1 MDYVK
6 LSELHE
12 DDVVCHVDMDSV
24 VTVGELID
32 DIKSGITSNKEEG
45 WRTTSE
51 EQWGFNAKEML
62 EDFVEREEEVYDG
75 FNNHLLSCITE
86 DSAKEIQAVMEK
98 MFGNIIYYVF
108 EKAIILDVDKECE

>member
-12 DDVVCHVDMDSV
+12 DDVVCHVDIDSV
-24 VTVGELID
+24 ITVGELID

-45 WRTTSE
+45 FRTVSE
-51 EQWGFNAKEML
+51 KQWVFNAKEML
-62 EDFVEREEEVYDG
+62 EDFVEREEGNDG
-75 FNNHLLSCITE
+75 FNKYLLSRITE
-86 DSAKEIQAVMEK
+86 GGAKKIQAVMEK

-108 EKAIILDVDKECE
+108 EKAIILDVDKEGE